1 MIVAFREV
9 AEAELEAASDVYSA
23 LNPELGRRFLAEVDL
38 AVSLAAEN
46 PKAYA
51 IVDADIRHVRLRR
64 FPHALYFRVV
74 RDVLVVLALFH
85 PARDPSRL
93 LRRS

>member
-51 IVDADIRHVRLRR
+51 IVDADIRHGFGAFRTHCTSASFATFLSSSPCSIRR
-64 FPHALYFRVV
+64 GIRPVC
-74 RDVLVVLALFH
+74 
-85 PARDPSRL
+85 
-93 LRRS
+93 